1 MHELQENW
9 LEAFGSAPFSCE
21 VLKDFLRPYEAQ
33 VKKMHFLVKE
43 GKILRLKR
51 GLYCVNPKFSGRSVD
66 FMAIANC
73 LYTAPS
79 YVSLETALAHYEL
92 IPEAVMGI
100 SSVTKGRTK
109 RFVTPIGWFMYQT
122 IPENLFG
129 IGVRTEGGHLIAS
142 PEKALCDYLY
152 TRSNLR
158 ITSPKTLASYLEE
171 DVRFDFDE
179 FKDYDRSVFSAFAA
193 SGYKTGL
200 FKAAER
206 LFA

>member
-1 MHELQENW
+1 MRNEWLKKYAGVLLTAATLRDEL
-9 LEAFGSAPFSCE
+9 AH
-21 VLKDFLRPYEAQ
+21 YESPHDKRAS
-33 VKKMHFLVKE
+33 LVKSGE
-43 GKILRLKR
+43 LIRLKQ
-51 GLYCVNPKFSGRSVD
+51 GCYCVSPKVSGVALD
-66 FMAIANC
+66 QGAIANQ
-73 LYTAPS
+73 LYGPS
-79 YVSLETALAHYEL
+79 YLSLEMALAHYEL
-92 IPEAVMGI
+92 IPEAVMGMT
-100 SSVTKGRTK
+100 SVVTGRSK
-109 RFVTPIGWFMYQT
+109 RYITPIGWFTYQN
-122 IPENLFG
+122 IPEPLFG
-129 IGVRTEGGHLIAS
+129 LGVRTENGHLIAS

>member
-1 MHELQENW
+1 MRNEWLKKYAGVLLTTETLRDEL
-9 LEAFGSAPFSCE
+9 LEYSSPHDKRTS
-21 VLKDFLRPYEAQ
+21 
-33 VKKMHFLVKE
+33 LVKSGE
-43 GKILRLKR
+43 LIRLKQ
-51 GLYCVNPKFSGRSVD
+51 GCYCVSPKTSGVALD
-66 FMAIANC
+66 QGAIANQ
-73 LYTAPS
+73 LYGPS
-79 YVSLETALAHYEL
+79 YISLETALAHYEL
-92 IPEAVMGI
+92 IPEAVMGMT
-100 SSVTKGRTK
+100 SVVTGRSK
-109 RFVTPIGWFMYQT
+109 RFYTPIGWFMYQT
-122 IPENLFG
+122 IPESLFG

-206 LFA
+206 LFT

>member
-1 MHELQENW
+1 M
-9 LEAFGSAPFSCE
+9 
-21 VLKDFLRPYEAQ
+21 LKDFLRPYEAQ
-33 VKKMHFLVKE
+33 VKKIHFLVKE

-51 GLYCVNPKFSGRSVD
+51 GLYCVNPKFSGRAVD

-73 LYTAPS
+73 LYDAPS

-92 IPEAVMGI
+92 RPEAVMGI

-152 TRSNLR
+152 TRPNLR

-193 SGYKTGL
+193 SGHKTGL

>member
-1 MHELQENW
+1 MRNEWLKKYAGVLLTAATLRDEL
-9 LEAFGSAPFSCE
+9 AH
-21 VLKDFLRPYEAQ
+21 YESPHDKRAS
-33 VKKMHFLVKE
+33 LVKSGE
-43 GKILRLKR
+43 LIRLKQ
-51 GLYCVNPKFSGRSVD
+51 GCYCVSPKVSGVALD
-66 FMAIANC
+66 QGAIANQ
-73 LYTAPS
+73 LYGPS
-79 YVSLETALAHYEL
+79 YLSLEMALAHYEL
-92 IPEAVMGI
+92 IPEAVMGMT
-100 SSVTKGRTK
+100 SVVTGRSK
-109 RFVTPIGWFMYQT
+109 RYITPIGWFTYQN
-122 IPENLFG
+122 IPESLFG
-129 IGVRTEGGHLIAS
+129 LGVRTENGHLIAS

>member
-1 MHELQENW
+1 MRNEWLKKYAGVLLTAATLRDEL
-9 LEAFGSAPFSCE
+9 AH
-21 VLKDFLRPYEAQ
+21 YESPHDKRAS
-33 VKKMHFLVKE
+33 LVKSGE
-43 GKILRLKR
+43 LIRLKQ
-51 GLYCVNPKFSGRSVD
+51 GCYCVSPKASGVALD
-66 FMAIANC
+66 QGAIANQ
-73 LYTAPS
+73 LYGPS
-79 YVSLETALAHYEL
+79 YLSLEMALAHYEL
-92 IPEAVMGI
+92 IPEAVMGMT
-100 SSVTKGRTK
+100 SVVTGRSK
-109 RFVTPIGWFMYQT
+109 RYITPIGWFTYQN
-122 IPENLFG
+122 IPESLFG
-129 IGVRTEGGHLIAS
+129 LGVRTENGHLIAT